1 MQVFILKK
9 YFIIFIVVF
18 IQIEAASAG
27 QQSKLEKELAA
38 DISDHRLENFSLIQ
52 AAFILSGATEKDS
65 LKYYEDWYRQLIE
78 TISRFNLDDFDRI
91 GSAGKVFSYLHSTW
105 LQSYKEKA
113 TTLINIVKEKRFNC
127 VAGTILYNLVCD
139 DLDMP
144 TEAFETPTHTYTIF
158 PNFTEQITVENT
170 SPMGFNI
177 MKNLREYSRYL
188 LQFYPQKQ
196 TLRIGLD
203 RLYAYENS
211 KGREI
216 NNTELLGLL
225 AYNRA
230 YFAVQNMD
238 YETAYHFVRLARNF
252 NKDSRSNV
260 NFEIGLYYRWGK
272 KLFDEK
278 KYSKAFQI
286 YSDAFSRYWE
296 NKDFANNCRASFF
309 NAQRINWE
317 NKNWQECTTM
327 TAKML
332 DLNLLEVQD
341 LDRLQQILQSWGGYF
356 YQLKMRSQ
364 SEDVLVFL
372 NHIDPDN
379 PQTQALKRAVENLK

>member
-1 MQVFILKK
+1 MQRFILN
-9 YFIIFIVVF
+9 IIFLPFLFLISVV
-18 IQIEAASAG
+18 SAR
-27 QQSKLEKELAA
+27 QQSALEKDLAA
-38 DISDHRLENFSLIQ
+38 DISDHRLDDFSLVN
-52 AAFILSGATEKDS
+52 AAFILSGATEEDS
-65 LKYYEDWYRQLIE
+65 LKYYEGWYNQLVE

-105 LQSYKEKA
+105 LRKYKEKA
-113 TTLINIVKEKRFNC
+113 TTLIDVVREKRFNC
-127 VAGTILYNLVCD
+127 VAGTILYNLVCN

-188 LQFYPQKQ
+188 LRFYPQKQ
-196 TLRIGLD
+196 ALHVGLD
-203 RLYAYENS
+203 RIYAYENS

-230 YFAVQNMD
+230 YFAVQKKD
-238 YETAYHFVRLARNF
+238 YETAYYFVRLAQSF

-272 KLFDEK
+272 KMFDEQRF
-278 KYSKAFQI
+278 SRAFQI
-286 YSDAFSRYWE
+286 FSDAYTRYWE
-296 NKDFANNCRASFF
+296 NKDFASNCKASFF
-309 NAQRINWE
+309 NAQRKNWE
-317 NKNWQECTTM
+317 KKDWENCNKLI
-327 TAKML
+327 AKML
-332 DLNLLEVQD
+332 DLDLLGDQE
-341 LDRLQQILQSWGGYF
+341 LERLQQILQSWGKYF
-356 YQLKMRSQ
+356 YHLKMRSQ
-364 SEDVLVFL
+364 SENVLVFL
-372 NHIDPDN
+372 NRIDPGN
-379 PQTQALKRAVENLK
+379 PQTQAFKKAVENLK